1 MYRVQ
6 ESMGCC
12 TLLDIAQYAGIA
24 QWVDKHRQENY
35 SHING
40 NNLFIN
46 PVFASVDF
54 SIDALFSLQAD
65 DRGSALGSTTLALTV
80 FAHM

>member
-1 MYRVQ
+1 M
-6 ESMGCC
+6 
-12 TLLDIAQYAGIA
+12 
-24 QWVDKHRQENY
+24 DKHRQENKNY